1 MRTRVLLVIAALVVL
16 PRIAAAHEGLRSSIP
31 AKGAVL
37 QAVPAFLRLTF
48 TNRPDLRFTR
58 VQLRGPT
65 GQDVALDPS
74 TVDSATVIAP
84 ISGTLIPG
92 IYTVAWQVAGAD
104 GHPVRGQFSFTIAAG
119 ATAVG
124 DAHTGTRTGGEAG
137 ADVPAPGADS
147 MPASHHSAPVAGQD
161 AFDAE
166 SPAYVVIRWISFV
179 ALVTV
184 IGAVAFMAVVL
195 PLYRR
200 HADSAEEVL
209 VHTSVVRGTF
219 LGMAA
224 AVTLLVFAVVRLF
237 AQSVAMHGTDQAT
250 DTSLVSTL
258 IAGTVWGWGWS
269 LQVAG
274 AIVAALGFLALRRAR
289 SWGWPLVGLGVL
301 ALAVTPALSGH
312 AASAPRLIPIAV
324 ASDALHVIGA
334 GGWLGSLLFLL
345 VIGIPAA
352 IALGDGHRGPA
363 VAKLVNAFSPTALLF
378 AGLAGAT
385 GVFAAWVHLEGI
397 ANLWETTYGRVLLLK
412 LGVLSVVAAT
422 GAYNWLRVRPALGG
436 PEGAARIRRSSTIE
450 VVVGVLVLLVTAV
463 LVATPTPMHEGMDMG
478 AGG

>member
-1 MRTRVLLVIAALVVL
+1 MRTRLLLALSLILL
-16 PRIAAAHEGLRSSIP
+16 PRSAVAHEGLQSSIP
-31 AKGAVL
+31 ARDAVL
-37 QAVPAFLRLTF
+37 QAVPTALRLTF

-65 GQDVALDPS
+65 GQDIALEQ
-74 TVDSATVIAP
+74 TMLDSATVVAP
-84 ISGTLIPG
+84 IRGPLSPG

-104 GHPVRGQFSFTIAAG
+104 GHPVRGQFSFTIATS
-119 ATAVG
+119 ATGLAN
-124 DAHTGTRTGGEAG
+124 AHTGTRTGGEAG
-137 ADVPAPGADS
+137 ADIAAPGADN
-147 MPASHHSAPVAGQD
+147 MPASHHAAPVAGQD

-166 SPAYVVIRWISFV
+166 SPAYVAIRWINFG

-184 IGAVAFMAVVL
+184 IGALAFMAVVL

-200 HADSAEEVL
+200 HADSVDGLL
-209 VHTSVVRGTF
+209 VHTSIVRGASLAT
-219 LGMAA
+219 AA
-224 AVTLLVFAVVRLF
+224 AVSLIVLAVVRLF
-237 AQSVAMHGTDQAT
+237 AQSVAMHGREQAT
-250 DTSLVSTL
+250 ELALVSTL
-258 IAGTVWGWGWS
+258 ITGTVWGWGWS
-269 LQVAG
+269 LQVGG
-274 AIVAALGFLALRRAR
+274 AVVAILGFLALRRAR

-324 ASDALHVIGA
+324 ASDTLHVIGA
-334 GGWLGSLLFLL
+334 GGWLGSLLFVL

-352 IALGDGHRGPA
+352 MALDDGYRGPA
-363 VAKLVNAFSPTALLF
+363 VAKLVNAFSPTALMF

-385 GVFAAWVHLEGI
+385 GVFAAWLHLEEL
-397 ANLWETTYGRVLLLK
+397 ANLWGTTYGRVLLLK

-450 VVVGVLVLLVTAV
+450 IVVGILVLLVTAV

-478 AGG
+478 GGG